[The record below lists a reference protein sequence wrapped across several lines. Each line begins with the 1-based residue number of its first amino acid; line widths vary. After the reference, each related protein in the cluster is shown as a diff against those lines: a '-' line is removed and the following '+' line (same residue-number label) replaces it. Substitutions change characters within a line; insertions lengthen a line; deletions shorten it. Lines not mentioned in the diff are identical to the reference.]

1 MEYTVTLIFSVGA
14 IVLFI
19 VGYRLVKRGSPFT
32 RAGGDTYARKK
43 RRKTIG
49 QILWVAAGV
58 LLVLAVINF
67 IYVGGPSAIPDGI
80 VTSGPLH
87 AYVAPVLPP
96 SPSDVDKAREAFS
109 PATAGGDLTNQA
121 ETPAKLQGALA
132 GYTPPAH
139 VSEENGDRLDESPAP
154 TPVPGTSNSSTAP
167 DSEFAVKVNEEMKP
181 LDVQLADAN
190 AALQK
195 DSSSVVGYLRR
206 GNIYGKKKM
215 WDASKKDYQ
224 SALAIDS
231 KCTIAAFNLAELDFL
246 QAKYDVARPEFAALE
261 QDPDFGDLA
270 KYKVFLCDM
279 VGGHEDS
286 AAKELDAFNQVGS
299 NASYYFANVAWN
311 LYHKKDDDAR
321 SWMISAVRIYSPG
334 KVRLYATPLVDLGYF
349 STKPTRPSPN

>member
-1 MEYTVTLIFSVGA
+1 MEYTVTLIFGLGA
-14 IVLFI
+14 IVLFA

-49 QILWVAAGV
+49 QILWVVAGV

-67 IYVGGPSAIPDGI
+67 IYIGGPSAVPDGI
-80 VTSGPLH
+80 ATAGPSH

-96 SPSDVDKAREAFS
+96 SPSDVEKAREDFS
-109 PATAGGDLTNQA
+109 PTTTRDDLTNPVEA
-121 ETPAKLQGALA
+121 PAA
-132 GYTPPAH
+132 GPGSVAADNPSTHA
-139 VSEENGDRLDESPAP
+139 SEEGVDRPDANPAP
-154 TPVPGTSNSSTAP
+154 TPAPGSSNSAMAP
-167 DSEFAVKVNEEMKP
+167 GGELAVKVNEEMKP
-181 LDVQLADAN
+181 LDAQLVDAN
-190 AALQK
+190 AALQN
-195 DSSSVVGYLRR
+195 DSSSVAGYLRR

-246 QAKYDVARPEFAALE
+246 QAKYDVARPGFAALE

-270 KYKVFLCDM
+270 KYKVFLCDL
-279 VGGHEDS
+279 VGGHEDG

-311 LYHKKDDDAR
+311 LYHKKEDDAR
-321 SWMISAVRIYSPG
+321 SWMISAVRIYAPG
-334 KVRLYATPLVDLGYF
+334 KVRLYATPLVDLGYL